1 MNRHHEL
8 TGGHPCQI
16 REENLSDTER
26 KLLDQI
32 KTDQEEMMKGILD
45 IVSIP
50 SERQEPESGAP
61 YGRPVR
67 KALEQTVQMA
77 RDMGF
82 ETAILEDTLGL
93 VQYGGPIDYDQD
105 YIGVFGHLDVVPAK
119 DQEGW
124 SHDPYDPDI
133 RDGQIY
139 ARGIL
144 DNKGPVLSCLYA
156 LKAIKEQGIVPKHP
170 IRIVFGTNEETG
182 MEDMPLYLEHVKA
195 PMAGFTPDCKF
206 PVVYAERGRHPI
218 RIVFGTN
225 EETGMEDMPLY
236 LEHVKA
242 PMAGFTPDC
251 KFPVVYAERGRAVYE
266 IQFETA
272 EATIDWVN
280 RYFLS
285 GQTKEQALG
294 LAISDPE
301 FGQLDLRN
309 THMDTQ
315 KVSFSISYPPCV
327 SIEQITDILREKAHG
342 GTVEC
347 MTDWEPV
354 YFPKDST
361 LCTVLQ
367 SAYEDL
373 TSLDGTPVPTTGG
386 TYAKRMPGIVP
397 FGPSFPGQKGIAHLP
412 DEWMNVEDLKKLAEI
427 YGLSLYRL
435 SQKEEF

>member
-133 RDGQIY
+133 RDGRIY

-156 LKAIKEQGIVPKHP
+156 LKAIKEQGIVPK
-170 IRIVFGTNEETG
+170 
-182 MEDMPLYLEHVKA
+182 
-195 PMAGFTPDCKF
+195 
-206 PVVYAERGRHPI
+206 HPI

>member
-8 TGGHPCQI
+8 TGGYPCQI

-26 KLLDQI
+26 KLLDLI
-32 KTDQEEMMKGILD
+32 KTGQGEMMKGIFD

-133 RDGQIY
+133 RDGRIY

-156 LKAIKEQGIVPKHP
+156 LKAIKEQGIVP
-170 IRIVFGTNEETG
+170 
-182 MEDMPLYLEHVKA
+182 
-195 PMAGFTPDCKF
+195 
-206 PVVYAERGRHPI
+206 RHPI

-266 IQFETA
+266 IQFGTA

-315 KVSFSISYPPCV
+315 KVSFSVSYPPCV

-342 GTVEC
+342 GNVQC
-347 MTDWEPV
+347 MTNWEPV

>member
-1 MNRHHEL
+1 MDQTMNRHHEL

-133 RDGQIY
+133 RDGRIY

-156 LKAIKEQGIVPKHP
+156 LKAIKEQGIVPK
-170 IRIVFGTNEETG
+170 
-182 MEDMPLYLEHVKA
+182 
-195 PMAGFTPDCKF
+195 
-206 PVVYAERGRHPI
+206 HPI